1 MSYFGFLLRFL
12 VIPLVLI
19 GGVTW
24 HDLRRGIT
32 RPLALR
38 NWPAWVVLLVHVVVA
53 LLYTTPWDNYLVATG
68 VWWYDPTLV
77 TGITLGWVPL
87 EEYTFFVLQ
96 TLTTGLWLLYLARRL
111 PVEDSS
117 SSHRRQTRWIA
128 AFVLGLIWLT
138 AVAMLLV
145 GWQPGT
151 YLALE
156 LTWALPPIVLQLA
169 FGADILWHH
178 RRLVLLSLLPSTFY
192 LCIADVLAIGAGTWT
207 INPARSLNVYLGG
220 GLPLEEIVFFT
231 LTNTLVVFGMVLGL
245 ARESRDR
252 IPARIRSLGSRRP
265 EKSGMRRLLSP
276 PLTQP
281 RPVRERVSGLSARD
295 ENLLL

>member
-1 MSYFGFLLRFL
+1 MTYFGFLLRFL
-12 VIPLVLI
+12 VVPLVLMA
-19 GGVTW
+19 GLTW
-24 HDLRRGIT
+24 RDLRRGVNH
-32 RPLALR
+32 PLALR

-53 LLYTTPWDNYLVATG
+53 LLYTTPWDNYLVATR

-96 TLTTGLWLLYLARRL
+96 TLVAGLWLLYLARRL
-111 PVEDSS
+111 PLEDSS
-117 SSHRRQTRWIA
+117 NLYRGQSRWITTLVA
-128 AFVLGLIWLT
+128 GLLWLA
-138 AVAMLLV
+138 AVAMLLA

-156 LTWALPPIVLQLA
+156 LTWALPPIMLQLA

-178 RRLVLLSLLPSTFY
+178 RRLVLLSLLPPTFY
-192 LCIADVLAIGAGTWT
+192 LCIADALAIGAGTWT

-220 GLPLEEIVFFT
+220 GLPLEELVFFT

-252 IPARIRSLGSRRP
+252 IPARIRSLRSGP
-265 EKSGMRRLLSP
+265 LEKPGTRRLLSP
-276 PLTQP
+276 PSDP
-281 RPVRERVSGLSARD
+281 AKAS
-295 ENLLL
+295 